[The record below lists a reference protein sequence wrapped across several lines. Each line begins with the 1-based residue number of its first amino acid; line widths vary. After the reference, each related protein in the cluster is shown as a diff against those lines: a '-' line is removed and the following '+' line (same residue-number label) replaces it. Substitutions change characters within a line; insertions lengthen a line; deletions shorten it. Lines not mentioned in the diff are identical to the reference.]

1 MFRPNKNIDIRYD
14 IDGSFNPW
22 VVYAG
27 EDEDL
32 DSKDLFNSYST
43 KEDATEAAE
52 IISSLSHPVDIFVKV
67 FYMPD
72 KRDCSVKE
80 EVWSKYVKAIRR
92 SDFRF

>member
-1 MFRPNKNIDIRYD
+1 MLGLNKNNDIRYD

-27 EDEDL
+27 EDP
-32 DSKDLFNSYST
+32 DSKYLFNSYST
-43 KEDATEAAE
+43 KEAATEAAE

-72 KRDCSVKE
+72 KRDRSVKE
-80 EVWSKYVKAIRR
+80 EVWSKYVKAFPR